1 MRYIIKRIPV
11 LESWVFMDYEYKTV
25 SSNELSNFL
34 KENWKIHRKE
44 YFIVSY
50 LLNFW
55 NSYDRDKKTD
65 IVLIFVSS
73 LLGYVFGKI

>member
-34 KENWKIHRKE
+34 KEDWEIHRKE

-73 LLGYVFGKI
+73 LLGYVLGKI

>member
-34 KENWKIHRKE
+34 KEDWEIHRKE

-73 LLGYVFGKI
+73 LLGYVVGKI

>member
-34 KENWKIHRKE
+34 KEGWEIHRKE

-55 NSYDRDKKTD
+55 KSYDRDKKTD